1 MSNRG
6 GMIRTGATTDSS
18 IVEELQDAVERL
30 LCKGLT
36 CELLKQFKESVFLY
50 KECLKKLKLLYLK
63 INDLLKQQVQ
73 TPNLMDGLK
82 FLHFLYDVLKDR
94 TEALNEYKDSFSAK
108 FQDRAIQDLNTVP
121 RMIGSIHLTYYD
133 APVQRRR
140 TVTSKT
146 GTYKVKSVDSE
157 EFEMTMA
164 SHRSGPH
171 SNLQKRH
178 VGILEQLTKSGGNFE
193 FITSGNITEILSLV
207 NVDAFNIEN
216 GSPNLCDL
224 DTTVKLFSFDEESN
238 ATSRSYTKHYLTV
251 GTWLTP
257 LVPHVTPVLWD
268 SNLYLLPD
276 YSSFSRSM

>member
-1 MSNRG
+1 MSTRKG
-6 GMIRTGATTDSS
+6 IIRPGATTDSS

-36 CELLKQFKESVFLY
+36 CELLKQFREAVFLY
-50 KECLKKLKLLYLK
+50 KECLKKLKHLYLK
-63 INDLLKQQVQ
+63 INDLLKKQAQ
-73 TPNLMDGLK
+73 TQNLMDGLK
-82 FLHFLYDVLKDR
+82 FLHYLYDVLKER

-108 FQDRAIQDLNTVP
+108 FQDRAIHDLNTVP

-146 GTYKVKSVDSE
+146 GTYKAKPVDSD
-157 EFEMTMA
+157 EFEKTMA
-164 SHRSGPH
+164 SHRSGPKAT
-171 SNLQKRH
+171 LQKRQ
-178 VGILEQLTKSGGNFE
+178 VGILEELTKSGGNFE
-193 FITSGNITEILSLV
+193 FITSGNVTEIINLA
-207 NVDAFNIEN
+207 NVDAFNIDN

-224 DTTVKLFSFDEESN
+224 DTTVKLFSFEESN
-238 ATSRSYTKHYLTV
+238 ATSRTFTKHYLTV

-257 LVPHVTPVLWD
+257 LIPHITPVLWD